1 MSKRYPFNG
10 YETMASGYTNGMYLP
25 NKPLDE
31 WNIDECRRALCRQAN
46 GDVMR
51 CLECENKCRYGRRIE
66 VLLAPVET
74 VEDQAE
80 KPAVAELKRGAAGR
94 AVKSRKAEIK
104 YLRAIASGDP
114 KAYLGAHGMEVR
126 NNMSVIRNRYKGV
139 TPEEARK
146 RLAEMGADIEET
158 QGMPVNA
165 TETPA
170 EQPAQA
176 NPEKSPAECK
186 TPTIP
191 VKMAGSPIKEA
202 RTEVV
207 EPVTGV
213 RLQIHTLKGD
223 WFKYTR
229 AWDGVEGVE
238 IEPNTRC
245 IATTIADVEAICAEI
260 KAAFEMMGGI
270 NG

>member
-74 VEDQAE
+74 VEDQADE
-80 KPAVAELKRGAAGR
+80 QPAKKKNMRG
-94 AVKSRKAEIK
+94 VKSGEVKKRAAEIK
-104 YLRAIASGDP
+104 YLRIIASGDP
-114 KAYLGAHGMEVR
+114 KAYLEAHGMEIR
-126 NNMSVIRNRYKGV
+126 NNMSRIRIAYKDV

-146 RLAEMGADIEET
+146 RLAEMGADVEET
-158 QGMPVNA
+158 QEMPVNA

-170 EQPAQA
+170 EQPARA
-176 NPEKSPAECK
+176 NPEESPQETETPANPLKTAE
-186 TPTIP
+186 TESPEP
-191 VKMAGSPIKEA
+191 VK
-202 RTEVV
+202 
-207 EPVTGV
+207 PVGV
-213 RLQIHTLKGD
+213 KLRILTLSGE
-223 WFKYTR
+223 WFKYTHT
-229 AWDGVEGVE
+229 ACSGLH
-238 IEPNTRC
+238 IEPNPVC
-245 IATTIADVEAICAEI
+245 VADTIADVEAICAEI
-260 KAAFEMMGGI
+260 KAAFEIMGGI

>member
-10 YETMASGYTNGMYLP
+10 YETMASGYTNGLYLP

-31 WNIDECRRALCRQAN
+31 WSIDECRRALCRQAN
-46 GDVMR
+46 GDVTR

-66 VLLAPVET
+66 ALLAPVDT
-74 VEDQAE
+74 VEDQTE

-114 KAYLGAHGMEVR
+114 KAYLEAHGMEIR
-126 NNMSVIRNRYKGV
+126 NNVSVIRNKYKGV
-139 TPEEARK
+139 TPEEAHK
-146 RLAEMGADIEET
+146 RLAEMGAEVEET

-170 EQPAQA
+170 EPPAQA
-176 NPEKSPAECK
+176 NPDKSPAECE
-186 TPTIP
+186 TAASP
-191 VKMAGSPIKEA
+191 VKTAE
-202 RTEVV
+202 TENP
-207 EPVTGV
+207 EPVKPAGV
-213 RLQIHTLKGD
+213 KLKIDRLNGEYFT
-223 WFKYTR
+223 YER
-229 AWDGVEGVE
+229 VAEGVE
-238 IEPNTRC
+238 ILSNQMC
-245 IATTIADVEAICAEI
+245 IATTSDVEAICAEI

>member
-10 YETMASGYTNGMYLP
+10 YETMASGYTNGLYLP

-74 VEDQAE
+74 VEDQADE
-80 KPAVAELKRGAAGR
+80 QPAKKKNMRG
-94 AVKSRKAEIK
+94 VKSGEVKKRAAEIK
-104 YLRAIASGDP
+104 YLRIIASGDP
-114 KAYLGAHGMEVR
+114 KAYLEAHGMEIR
-126 NNMSVIRNRYKGV
+126 NNMSRIRIAYKDV

-146 RLAEMGADIEET
+146 RLAEMGADVEET
-158 QGMPVNA
+158 QEMPVNA

-170 EQPAQA
+170 EQPEQA
-176 NPEKSPAECK
+176 NPDKSPAECE
-186 TPTIP
+186 TPASPLET
-191 VKMAGSPIKEA
+191 AESPIKEA
-202 RTEVV
+202 RTEVY
-207 EPVTGV
+207 EPVAGV
-213 RLQIHTLKGD
+213 RLRIHTLKGD
-223 WFKYTR
+223 WFKYTDTV
-229 AWDGVEGVE
+229 DGMAIYPVG
-238 IEPNTRC
+238 IC
-245 IATTIADVEAICAEI
+245 AAKTIADVEAICAEI

-270 NG
+270 KE